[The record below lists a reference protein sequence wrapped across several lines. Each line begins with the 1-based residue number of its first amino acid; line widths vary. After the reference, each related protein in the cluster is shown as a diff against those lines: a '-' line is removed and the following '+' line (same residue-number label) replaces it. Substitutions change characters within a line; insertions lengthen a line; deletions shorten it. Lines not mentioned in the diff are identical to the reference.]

1 MSIPNAD
8 HPTDLDRMEILC
20 PICGSPDQIAEPR
33 SPTSGGASFEYCPC
47 CEFQFGYQDDDQGF
61 SYSEWRGRWISQGM
75 RYGAEGDRPPSE
87 WNPTT
92 QLLSVLA
99 RGEPDLI
106 IFSGHPTPDDEDRR
120 AASAVASVPGLD
132 RLSRAWR
139 KRPGDLGGAVR
150 LFVAHVEREATRA
163 AREAI
168 GTATNKPED
177 RHSIIEMI
185 VAGQEQ
191 SPYRQF
197 LIERGVTLYA
207 R

>member
-1 MSIPNAD
+1 MSRHNAD
-8 HPTDLDRMEILC
+8 HPTDPHSVEIRC

-33 SPTSGGASFEYCPC
+33 STTSGGASFEYCPC
-47 CEFQFGYQDDDQGF
+47 CEFQFGYHDDDQGYG
-61 SYSEWRGRWISQGM
+61 YSEWRGRWIAQGM
-75 RYGAEGDRPPSE
+75 PYGSMGERPPPE
-87 WNPTT
+87 WNPTA

-99 RGEPDLI
+99 RGAPELI
-106 IFSGHPTPDDEDRR
+106 IFSGHPTLDDADRR
-120 AASAVASVPGLD
+120 AASAVASVPGVD

-150 LFVAHVEREATRA
+150 VFVAHVEREATRA

-191 SPYRQF
+191 SPYRQL
-197 LIERGVTLYA
+197 LIERGVTLYT